1 MHPHGSR
8 IAEPCRA
15 GRLALLKPHHMKK
28 FKNNNDIP
36 FERQMLPI
44 IRSYDQ
50 LRSLVQELREENIQL
65 QKERDLAERC
75 RRDFQSENSKL
86 KKKVQFLEKI
96 QRKEAERQVTEDMKK
111 PPEQQSFA
119 QRMKN
124 LFFRKKANNLN

>member
-15 GRLALLKPHHMKK
+15 GRLAFLKPHHMKK

-111 PPEQQSFA
+111 TSRTAVLRTTDEKSFFSG
-119 QRMKN
+119 KS
-124 LFFRKKANNLN
+124 

>member
-1 MHPHGSR
+1 
-8 IAEPCRA
+8 
-15 GRLALLKPHHMKK
+15 MKK

-96 QRKEAERQVTEDMKK
+96 QRREAEKQAAEDMKK
-111 PPEQQSFA
+111 PPEQQSFT
-119 QRMKN
+119 QRMKI
-124 LFFRKKANNLN
+124 FFSGKKLIT

>member
-1 MHPHGSR
+1 
-8 IAEPCRA
+8 
-15 GRLALLKPHHMKK
+15 MKN

-44 IRSYDQ
+44 IRSYD
-50 LRSLVQELREENIQL
+50 QL

-96 QRKEAERQVTEDMKK
+96 QRREAEKQAAEDMKK
-111 PPEQQSFA
+111 PPEQQSFT
-119 QRMKN
+119 QRMKI
-124 LFFRKKANNLN
+124 FFSGKKLIT

>member
-1 MHPHGSR
+1 MTSLSR
-8 IAEPCRA
+8 
-15 GRLALLKPHHMKK
+15 GRCYPSYGHTTNSEASYRSS
-28 FKNNNDIP
+28 
-36 FERQMLPI
+36 ER
-44 IRSYDQ
+44 RTSNS
-50 LRSLVQELREENIQL
+50 R
-65 QKERDLAERC
+65 ERDLAERC

-111 PPEQQSFA
+111 PPEQQSFT

>member
-1 MHPHGSR
+1 
-8 IAEPCRA
+8 
-15 GRLALLKPHHMKK
+15 MKK

-50 LRSLVQELREENIQL
+50 LRSLVQELRAENLQL

-86 KKKVQFLEKI
+86 KKKVQLLEKI
-96 QRKEAERQVTEDMKK
+96 QRKEAERQATEDMKK
-111 PPEQQSFA
+111 PPETLPFTQL
-119 QRMKN
+119 MKN
-124 LFFRKKANNLN
+124 LLFRKNANNLN